1 MRQLTPHDV
10 LVILPIGIFGIISWS
25 IWLYRRTMSHLAKP
39 TINAFTTTSSLVVPV
54 YGEDPVVLSQC
65 LDTWIAAGPTEI
77 ILVLDVND
85 HECLNMLAS
94 REKPD
99 WVRVLVFAH
108 RGKRSALGVGI
119 RAATSEIVI
128 MADSDTA
135 WSPDLLRNVLMPFA
149 SGRVGGVGTRQ
160 VVAARDTSIWRRV
173 ASWLLD
179 TRFLDYVPAMG
190 AKGAVPCVSGRTA
203 AYRRAVVTPL
213 LPYLEHEVYLG
224 RECIAG
230 DDGRL
235 TWLVL
240 GTGHLTV
247 HQGTAVAVSMFPDT
261 FRAFVKQRIRWSRN
275 SYRCYTTAM
284 WKGWLWHQ
292 PFITQLTV
300 IQNVLTPVTMGVSL
314 LYLWFAVGRASATLA
329 ALLVAWVFVG
339 RAIRGLS
346 HLREHPRDLLIVP
359 IVVPVVILIALPIK
373 LYAFITMN
381 RQGWLTRDANSVGGE
396 GQASGSL
403 ADKSVLS

>member
-1 MRQLTPHDV
+1 M
-10 LVILPIGIFGIISWS
+10 ILPIGIFGIISWS

-149 SGRVGGVGTRQ
+149 SGRWVASAPDKSLPLATPRSGGGWPL
-160 VVAARDTSIWRRV
+160 AARHQIPRLRAGD
-173 ASWLLD
+173 
-179 TRFLDYVPAMG
+179 G

-213 LPYLEHEVYLG
+213 LPYLG
-224 RECIAG
+224 TRC
-230 DDGRL
+230 
-235 TWLVL
+235 TW
-240 GTGHLTV
+240 G
-247 HQGTAVAVSMFPDT
+247 ASASP
-261 FRAFVKQRIRWSRN
+261 A
-275 SYRCYTTAM
+275 TTAASP
-284 WKGWLWHQ
+284 GWCWAPAISRCIRGRRWRSRCSPTPSGPSSNSASDGAETPTVATQ
-292 PFITQLTV
+292 PRC
-300 IQNVLTPVTMGVSL
+300 
-314 LYLWFAVGRASATLA
+314 GRA
-329 ALLVAWVFVG
+329 G
-339 RAIRGLS
+339 
-346 HLREHPRDLLIVP
+346 
-359 IVVPVVILIALPIK
+359 
-373 LYAFITMN
+373 
-381 RQGWLTRDANSVGGE
+381 
-396 GQASGSL
+396 SGTNHS
-403 ADKSVLS
+403 SPS